1 MDFKMNKLLK
11 KMMVALLSLG
21 LAQVVWADDTLD
33 FKEALQIAEQG
44 SAKAQNDLGVM
55 YANGQGVRQDP
66 VQAVQWFRKA
76 AEQGKAEAQ
85 NNLGEMYYKGEGV
98 RQDYKQAVQWFRNA
112 AEQGVDEAQFYLGIM
127 YYKGHGVRQDLALA
141 QEWLGKACQ
150 NGYQKGCDNY
160 RRLKL
165 GY

>member
-1 MDFKMNKLLK
+1 MLTGMEFVKD
-11 KMMVALLSLG
+11 
-21 LAQVVWADDTLD
+21 
-33 FKEALQIAEQG
+33 
-44 SAKAQNDLGVM
+44 
-55 YANGQGVRQDP
+55 YA
-66 VQAVQWFRKA
+66 QAVQWYRRA

-150 NGYQKGCDNY
+150 NGYQDSCDNY
-160 RRLKL
+160 QRLKA

>member
-1 MDFKMNKLLK
+1 
-11 KMMVALLSLG
+11 
-21 LAQVVWADDTLD
+21 
-33 FKEALQIAEQG
+33 
-44 SAKAQNDLGVM
+44 
-55 YANGQGVRQDP
+55 
-66 VQAVQWFRKA
+66 
-76 AEQGKAEAQ
+76 
-85 NNLGEMYYKGEGV
+85 MYYKGEGV